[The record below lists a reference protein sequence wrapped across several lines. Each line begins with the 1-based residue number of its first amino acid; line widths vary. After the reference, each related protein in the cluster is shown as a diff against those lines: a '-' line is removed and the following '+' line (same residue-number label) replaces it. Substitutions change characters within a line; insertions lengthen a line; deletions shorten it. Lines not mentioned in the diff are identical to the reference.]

1 MCRIAGIINFHQ
13 PINITQNYVSGMCDA
28 LASGGPDAS
37 GIFVDEN
44 AGICLGH
51 RRLAIIDLSQA
62 ANQPM
67 YYANQRF
74 VISFNGEIYNY
85 QQVQSELKGLG
96 YSFETN
102 SDTEV
107 ILAAYAHWGTQ
118 AFERFNGMYAFA
130 IYDKV
135 EQKLV
140 LTRDPAGIKP
150 LYYAVTDEG
159 IAFASEVKALKL
171 IPYLQTPHQH
181 WKVYFLAYGHLPEP
195 ITTLQKVQ
203 PLAKGN
209 CLVFEVASKKVTQH
223 QFAKFKFS
231 ETHGNREEV
240 VGDLKNILKKA
251 VGDQLIADAPIG
263 VFLSGG
269 LDSSIIA
276 YLASLHTQ
284 QLNTNSIFF
293 ENEYYSEKKFQDL
306 LKKDLNCT
314 HHQHKVNEQ
323 EFHDLLPEI
332 IQSMDLPC
340 CDGINTW
347 FISKFARECGLKA
360 VLSGIGGDE
369 LFGGYPSFKRIN
381 TALNL
386 QKSLP
391 NGFLKLSKYAGIK
404 QLRRLCYLSIP
415 GAIGRYLFLRGQ
427 FVPSEIASYLN
438 LSEKEVWDILAAQP
452 VLPAIDELSASNQVS
467 WMELN
472 MYMQNQLLRDADVM
486 SMAHGVEIRVPF
498 LDNEVYKYS
507 LQIQSQVKY
516 AGSFAK
522 QLLIDAFKENLPEP
536 IWNRPKMGFAFP
548 FKEWFGNDQFA
559 LNDQDASIKAIH
571 QKLKNGEIHWSQYYS
586 LLLVHINR

>member
-240 VGDLKNILKKA
+240 VGDLKNI
-251 VGDQLIADAPIG
+251 
-263 VFLSGG
+263 
-269 LDSSIIA
+269 
-276 YLASLHTQ
+276 
-284 QLNTNSIFF
+284 
-293 ENEYYSEKKFQDL
+293 
-306 LKKDLNCT
+306 
-314 HHQHKVNEQ
+314 
-323 EFHDLLPEI
+323 
-332 IQSMDLPC
+332 
-340 CDGINTW
+340 
-347 FISKFARECGLKA
+347 
-360 VLSGIGGDE
+360 
-369 LFGGYPSFKRIN
+369 
-381 TALNL
+381 
-386 QKSLP
+386 
-391 NGFLKLSKYAGIK
+391 
-404 QLRRLCYLSIP
+404 
-415 GAIGRYLFLRGQ
+415 
-427 FVPSEIASYLN
+427 
-438 LSEKEVWDILAAQP
+438 
-452 VLPAIDELSASNQVS
+452 
-467 WMELN
+467 
-472 MYMQNQLLRDADVM
+472 
-486 SMAHGVEIRVPF
+486 
-498 LDNEVYKYS
+498 
-507 LQIQSQVKY
+507 
-516 AGSFAK
+516 
-522 QLLIDAFKENLPEP
+522 
-536 IWNRPKMGFAFP
+536 
-548 FKEWFGNDQFA
+548 
-559 LNDQDASIKAIH
+559 
-571 QKLKNGEIHWSQYYS
+571 
-586 LLLVHINR
+586 